1 MRTFVKNKEFPM
13 LQLNTG
19 EDNPL
24 GDLAFVLILANDS
37 IYSDKDMSDLK
48 KGSFSSCVC
57 CGSNSR
63 CFSRLLFL

>member
-37 IYSDKDMSDLK
+37 IYPDKDMSDLK